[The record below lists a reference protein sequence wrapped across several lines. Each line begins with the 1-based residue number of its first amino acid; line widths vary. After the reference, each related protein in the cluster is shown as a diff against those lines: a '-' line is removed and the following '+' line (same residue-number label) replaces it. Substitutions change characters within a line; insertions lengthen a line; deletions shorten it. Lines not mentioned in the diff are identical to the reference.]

1 MMVLMFAVAVLLLM
15 LLPLLPALLELV
27 RKTDVTSLGINRLHT
42 GSSNV
47 FAENYRKY
55 LESHGLLD
63 QLQDYWN
70 SRLAC
75 LEPLLDKKI
84 EEEVLATPGW

>member
-1 MMVLMFAVAVLLLM
+1 M

-70 SRLAC
+70 SRLASWSPC
-75 LEPLLDKKI
+75 WKKI
-84 EEEVLATPGW
+84 EEEVLPRPGW